1 MYNFKVGDLVA
12 NNIGGMILKVG
23 VIIEQSVDSFSVRWT
38 SYDKDFFMEKEG
50 DIFIELNNLY
60 LLSFQSIDR
69 NNAEASLRLLS
80 AS

>member
-23 VIIEQSVDSFSVRWT
+23 VIIEQSVDSFSVRST

-60 LLSFQSIDR
+60 LLSVQSFDR
-69 NNAEASLRLLS
+69 ERAAACLSLLNAS
-80 AS
+80 

>member
-23 VIIEQSVDSFSVRWT
+23 VIIEQSVDSFSVRST

-60 LLSFQSIDR
+60 LLSVQSFDR
-69 NNAEASLRLLS
+69 ERADACLSLLNAS
-80 AS
+80 